1 MPGNRVLA
9 VLLVGVGMLFGGVS
23 LGLLYMDFKQRE
35 GAWVESTRFRVVEGD
50 FGEPIDGARFNP
62 WETDGFDVAQLVFGS
77 VAMACVGSGLMI
89 AIFNLPWFRH
99 AGSASGRNEVD

>member
-1 MPGNRVLA
+1 MPMNRVLA

-35 GAWVESTRFRVVEGD
+35 GAWVESTRFRVIEGD
-50 FGEPIDGARFNP
+50 FGEPIEGARRNP

-77 VAMACVGSGLMI
+77 LAMAFVGSGLMI
-89 AIFNLPWFRH
+89 AVFNLPWFQR
-99 AGSASGRNEVD
+99 AGSASSRNDSV